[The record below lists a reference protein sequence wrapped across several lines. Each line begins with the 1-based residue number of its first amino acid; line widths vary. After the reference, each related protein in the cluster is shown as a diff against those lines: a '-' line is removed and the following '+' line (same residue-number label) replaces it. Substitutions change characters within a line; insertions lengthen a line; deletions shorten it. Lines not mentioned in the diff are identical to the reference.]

1 MEALE
6 ALNIATINVLSLGMM
21 TVGGLLYAFDISS
34 VEDLRRN
41 VQKSLGV
48 DGIRTD
54 QEAEEEIE
62 ELFSSI
68 LERKLRKEKRGK
80 ETKGKEEK

>member
-21 TVGGLLYAFDISS
+21 TAGGLLYAFDISS
-34 VEDLRRN
+34 VEDMRR
-41 VQKSLGV
+41 KARTRLGL
-48 DGIRTD
+48 DGIPTD

-62 ELFSSI
+62 ELFASI
-68 LERKLRKEKRGK
+68 LDRKLRKEKRSK
-80 ETKGKEEK
+80 EASEKDEK

>member
-41 VQKSLGV
+41 VQRSLGV

-62 ELFSSI
+62 ELFNSI
-68 LERKLRKEKRGK
+68 LDRKLRKEKRGK